1 MCVNAHTVTEC
12 FTFLC
17 CLDNRSAVSVIAHI
31 FYPHFQIAELD
42 VIVIIKIVK
51 TNMKC

>member
-17 CLDNRSAVSVIAHI
+17 CLDNRSAVSVIAHAI
-31 FYPHFQIAELD
+31 STFQIAELD

-51 TNMKC
+51 N